1 MRNTVN
7 ICVAALLTLALW
19 GCGGS
24 AKQTPLPPPPSPSG
38 DPAGVTWNQQAG
50 GLTYRIEAAD
60 DLNHEG
66 EKPLGLTVCVYQLDD
81 PSPFQAL
88 AASPSGID
96 QLLDCQLDPAKAR
109 SSRAFRIQPGKK
121 QDVTADRVEKARYLA
136 VVAGYEHLK
145 PELCAAVIP
154 FPIHHEKE
162 GLIFRNDLYTAAPM
176 RALIHLGAESVTI
189 SGVERVQ

>member
-1 MRNTVN
+1 MRSVVN
-7 ICVAALLTLALW
+7 ITGVLLLALAIG

-24 AKQTPLPPPPSPSG
+24 AQQSPLPPPPSPAS
-38 DPAGVTWNQQAG
+38 DPAGVTWNQETG
-50 GLTYRIEAAD
+50 GLKYRIEAAK

-66 EKPLGLTVCVYQLDD
+66 NKPLGLTVCVYQLDD
-81 PSPFQAL
+81 PSTFQAM

-96 QLLDCQLDPAKAR
+96 QLLNCQLDPAKAR
-109 SSRAFRIQPGKK
+109 ASRAFRMQPGKS

-145 PELCAAVIP
+145 PELCTAVIP

-162 GLIFRNDLYTAAPM
+162 GLIFKNDLYTAAPM
-176 RALIHLGAESVTI
+176 RALIHLGAESITI